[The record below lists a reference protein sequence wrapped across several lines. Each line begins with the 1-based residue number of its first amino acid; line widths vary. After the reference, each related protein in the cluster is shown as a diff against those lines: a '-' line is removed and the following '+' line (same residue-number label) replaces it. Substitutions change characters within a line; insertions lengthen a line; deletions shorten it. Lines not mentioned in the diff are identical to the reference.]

1 MLKKCF
7 NFTFLLI
14 LHFTYAQVPSGYS
27 LIAYEGFDY
36 PNNTN
41 IANQSGGIGWAGNW
55 EAGFYG
61 NSTMIVNSSGLSYT
75 GLNVSGN
82 KLQWGG
88 AGQYQPHS
96 VRRAINNSNSGIV
109 YLRFI
114 SDFNSSSGGTDRLD
128 LNLGGTTQASFG
140 GNNSQQKMSILA
152 GGLIIN
158 STYSV
163 YDLSLVVIQID
174 YTNNTTKMW
183 VKPTLSTFDYSNPG
197 TPDAIY
203 NNSIAFDQISLT
215 FRSGGQI
222 DEITVFKNKTYLTS
236 QGSVTDI
243 NTPHLTK
250 YGGLVTSEINGS
262 LDLYGKISITA
273 PDAPIIGTAIA
284 TSTQTSVS
292 FTAPLSDG
300 DSPITSYTATSNPGG
315 ITGTISQA
323 GSGSITVTGL
333 TNGTAYTFTVTAT
346 NSAGT
351 SSPSAA
357 SNAVTL
363 YPTNSPGALLSGD
376 QKNIINATNSL
387 KAIGLTDWSELIG
400 FTDNGGSLYAEG
412 YSTDDYAIR
421 ETKTYLM
428 FSENNNW
435 NSSTK
440 VFLAEYNYNANSNS
454 DEVRF
459 YDGSAAAKTENVTI
473 SSNQKYI
480 MYTNSGTNYTVNI
493 TIADRTLPLYLD
505 LEQYYSNARG
515 NQVNITFADPN
526 DAGLVF
532 YNKGGGNYGNNTNGS
547 STIQFST
554 NIMTPALAYIDEILA
569 NGSPSRVL
577 WFSGDMIHTLYDSC
591 GYPYTNDFDPNYPA
605 PQFISKTING
615 YATHVSDITNGYESV
630 IAKYMNCNT
639 IYQSVP
645 Y

>member
-1 MLKKCF
+1 MKQI
-7 NFTFLLI
+7 FTFLAAVL
-14 LHFTYAQVPSGYS
+14 LTATTYAQVGIGTTTPATSAALDITSTTKGLLIPRMTNAQRQAISSPVAGLMVFVTDFDGGRFMFYDGTEWGTLSFAETRPEAPTITGVTSSNSQQATVSYTAPSSNGGSVITSYTATS
-27 LIAYEGFDY
+27 NPG
-36 PNNTN
+36 N
-41 IANQSGGIGWAGNW
+41 ITATVNQSG
-55 EAGFYG
+55 
-61 NSTMIVNSSGLSYT
+61 SGDITVT
-75 GLNVSGN
+75 GLTNGTAYTFTVTATN
-82 KLQWGG
+82 
-88 AGQYQPHS
+88 
-96 VRRAINNSNSGIV
+96 AI
-109 YLRFI
+109 
-114 SDFNSSSGGTDRLD
+114 GTS
-128 LNLGGTTQASFG
+128 TASAP
-140 GNNSQQKMSILA
+140 S
-152 GGLIIN
+152 
-158 STYSV
+158 
-163 YDLSLVVIQID
+163 
-174 YTNNTTKMW
+174 
-183 VKPTLSTFDYSNPG
+183 
-197 TPDAIY
+197 
-203 NNSIAFDQISLT
+203 
-215 FRSGGQI
+215 
-222 DEITVFKNKTYLTS
+222 
-236 QGSVTDI
+236 GSVAPATI
-243 NTPHLTK
+243 
-250 YGGLVTSEINGS
+250 
-262 LDLYGKISITA
+262 
-273 PDAPIIGTAIA
+273 PDAPTITGVTSSISQQA
-284 TSTQTSVS
+284 TVS
-292 FTAPLSDG
+292 YTAPSSNG
-300 DSPITSYTATSNPGG
+300 GSVITSYTATSNPGG

-357 SNAVTL
+357 SNAVTI
-363 YPTNSPGALLSGD
+363 YPDYSPAALLSGD

-440 VFLAEYNYNANSNS
+440 VFLAEYNYNANSNF
-454 DEVRF
+454 DEVSF
-459 YDGSAAAKTENVTI
+459 SNGSSAAKTENVTI

-480 MYTNSGTNYTVNI
+480 SYTNSGTNYTVNM

-515 NQVNITFADPN
+515 NQVNITFDDPN
-526 DAGLVF
+526 DAELVF
-532 YNKGGGNYGNNTNGS
+532 YNNGGGNYGNNTNGS

-591 GYPYTNDFDPNYPA
+591 GYPFTNDFDPNYPA
-605 PQFISKTING
+605 PQFILKTING
-615 YATHVSDITNGYESV
+615 YDTHVSDITNGNESF

-639 IYQSVP
+639 IYQSEP